1 MLSFAKKRGNRRN
14 EDLCKTVIYNF
25 NQHWKWMQLI
35 LTVDETTAGLYCKQL
50 LRQLLSGTYQHNN
63 CEGHIQKI
71 YYDTHKTI
79 NVQVLFSSKVS
90 VWQATAILC
99 KTNFSKLP
107 ISSTW
112 RLGQSFLCDIL
123 RNSKALKYLSKPFTL
138 FSSPL
143 LYKSAAYYRI

>member
-1 MLSFAKKRGNRRN
+1 
-14 EDLCKTVIYNF
+14 
-25 NQHWKWMQLI
+25 MQLI

-90 VWQATAILC
+90 V
-99 KTNFSKLP
+99 
-107 ISSTW
+107 
-112 RLGQSFLCDIL
+112 
-123 RNSKALKYLSKPFTL
+123 
-138 FSSPL
+138 
-143 LYKSAAYYRI
+143 